1 MGELKAGESDCRC
14 PIGFESQHRPA
25 PALDR
30 PMILFDE
37 VVEVRARTHED
48 VFPTMI
54 LATQPAQAQ
63 VTGLMAIQ
71 ADLARPSRRAG
82 RDRLAEECHCGS
94 NSAPGMEQRVDRLSL
109 LVDGTIEYP
118 VFGRVRMWV
127 SSTRQDAPT
136 GFARRFHRCSYS
148 GTYR

>member
-14 PIGFESQHRPA
+14 PIGFESQRRPA

-30 PMILFDE
+30 PMILFDD

-54 LATQPAQAQ
+54 LATEPAQAQ

-71 ADLARPSRRAG
+71 GDLARPSRRAG
-82 RDRLAEECHCGS
+82 RDRLAEECRCGS
-94 NSAPGMEQRVDRLSL
+94 NSTPESWFKAERPSRIDLARH
-109 LVDGTIEYP
+109 
-118 VFGRVRMWV
+118 R
-127 SSTRQDAPT
+127 
-136 GFARRFHRCSYS
+136 ARRAA
-148 GTYR
+148 